1 VRVVRVFL
9 QDYDPKKVSEV
20 QALYRKT
27 HLKKR
32 LRSLGKKNTFLHLV
46 LLKYTL
52 WAYTLAC
59 LTSGGGVQ

>member
-1 VRVVRVFL
+1 MTRVCMCVCVVVRVLL

-32 LRSLGKKNTFLHLV
+32 LRSLGKLIFFSTW
-46 LLKYTL
+46 Y
-52 WAYTLAC
+52 
-59 LTSGGGVQ
+59 S

>member
-1 VRVVRVFL
+1 MTRVCMCVYVCCVLL

-32 LRSLGKKNTFLHLV
+32 LRSLGKQILFSTW
-46 LLKYTL
+46 Y
-52 WAYTLAC
+52 
-59 LTSGGGVQ
+59 S